1 MPSFVIPLTCRMHV
15 PTNQFSRIR
24 RHYSTEVVISA
35 LNMDGHFRRLGR
47 CLIDT
52 GCSTTMMSATTARAN
67 GIPFPMDDPQELTL
81 YTANGAV
88 RSTVYDGELKLQFDA
103 CPGHTFR
110 MFCLFSENHA
120 PAAPIL
126 LGLHD
131 LIEVFRVTF
140 DGTRSPGLEMGHLTL
155 ATYP

>member
-1 MPSFVIPLTCRMHV
+1 MPTFVIPLTCRVRV
-15 PTNQFSRIR
+15 PANQFSRIR
-24 RHYSTEVVISA
+24 RHFSTEVAVSA
-35 LNMDGHFRRLGR
+35 LNRDGHARRLGC

-52 GCSTTMMSATTARAN
+52 GCSTTMMSAVEARAA

-81 YTANGAV
+81 NTANGTV

-103 CPGHTFR
+103 CPGHTSR
-110 MFCLFSENHA
+110 LFCLFSENYT

-140 DGTRSPGLEMGHLTL
+140 DGTRSPGSELGCVTF